1 MSDYVYL
8 KLNAFSSDSN
18 DLTVDTIPL
27 KVTNVSIGV
36 SRQVLD
42 FVIPLSSIA
51 TGESLNVGADFGSA
65 EKTIGLEGF
74 IVDANIKKSHTD
86 DAVFFTAQEIAQ
98 MIAASVDSSSLAK
111 YQNFNELVVLIPSN
125 VDSNFVDRNDSS
137 GIGSRG
143 DLIPFTFRARGDANE
158 KDNIRVPAPFVF
170 PNSQTSEG
178 IKGYIST
185 FNFQLNAEST
195 DVSFTMDFKQANIFP

>member
-8 KLNAFSSDSN
+8 KLNAFASESN
-18 DLTVDTIPL
+18 DLTLDTIPL
-27 KVTNVSIGV
+27 KVVNVNISV

-51 TGESLNVGADFGSA
+51 TGESLNVGADFGAA
-65 EKTIGLEGF
+65 EKTISLEGYL
-74 IVDANIKKSHTD
+74 VDANIKKSHTD
-86 DAVFFTAQEIAQ
+86 NSVFFTAQEIAQ

-125 VDSNFVDRNDSS
+125 VDSNFADRNSSS

-143 DLIPFTFRARGDANE
+143 DLIPFTFRARGAANT
-158 KDNIRVPAPFVF
+158 KDNTRVPAPFVF
-170 PNSQTSEG
+170 PDAQTNEG
-178 IKGYIST
+178 IKGYISQ
-185 FNFQLNAEST
+185 FGFSLNAEAT
-195 DVSFTMDFKQANIFP
+195 EVTFTMDFKQANIFP